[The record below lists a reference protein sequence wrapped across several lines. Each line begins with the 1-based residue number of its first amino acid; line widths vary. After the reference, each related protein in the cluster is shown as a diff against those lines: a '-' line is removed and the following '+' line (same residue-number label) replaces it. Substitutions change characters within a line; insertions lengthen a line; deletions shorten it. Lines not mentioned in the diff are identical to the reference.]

1 MAIYVNQLGFYTND
15 KKHATISGC
24 KGYELINQDGQVV
37 LKNAVDYLTLDESS
51 KEEIAFIDF
60 SNITEKGTY
69 YFKDSEGNQS
79 YHFRIGDDIY
89 RQVSLDA
96 LKMFYF
102 QRCGMALEEKYA
114 GPFQHKACHMEPVSV
129 LRKEKEIVD
138 CCGGWHDAGDYG
150 KYTTPGAVALA
161 HLLYAFELN
170 EAAFDTEINIPESGN
185 GVPDLLNECRYELE
199 FLLKMQKENG
209 GVSHKCTALL
219 HTGFVMPEDDEP
231 AFYQMPVS
239 SLATADFAAIC
250 AMAGRVYEK
259 YDPAFIKR
267 LHVAALNAWDWLLK
281 HPVLEFE
288 NPAESRTGAYD
299 DCCDADERLWA
310 AVEIYRITKNDVCLE
325 VINQIFE
332 MRLSYTALGW
342 KDVGGLAALAALTAK
357 EGTFDRFITERF
369 RNAWLD
375 EADRLI
381 KIAEAN
387 SFEVAMHPYDY
398 GWGSNMIVL
407 TNAMVL
413 CFAQRLTGDD
423 KYLQTAMYQLDYI
436 FGRNALAIS
445 YVTGH
450 GENAFKN
457 PHNRPTIMDEIDEPI
472 PGFVSGG
479 PNKAPCDPDAL
490 AQIPRNTAPMKC
502 HVDDWRSYSTNEITI
517 YWNSPLV
524 FILSFVNRPTRF

>member
-1 MAIYVNQLGFYTND
+1 MSIYVNQLGFFKD
-15 KKHATISGC
+15 AIKHATISGC
-24 KGYELINQDGQVV
+24 KGYELINQNEQVV
-37 LKNAVDYLTLDESS
+37 LSGNVESLRFDGS
-51 KEEIAFIDF
+51 AKEEIAVIDF
-60 SNITEKGTY
+60 SGITEEGTY
-69 YFKDSEGNQS
+69 YFKDSDGNKS
-79 YHFRIGDDIY
+79 YHFQIGEGIY
-89 RQVSLDA
+89 EQISQDA

-102 QRCGMALEEKYA
+102 QRCGIELEEKYA
-114 GPFQHKACHMEPVSV
+114 GKFGHKPCHTEPVSV
-129 LRKEKEIVD
+129 LYKEKEIVD

-161 HLLYAFELN
+161 HLLYAYEFN
-170 EAAFDTEINIPESGN
+170 EAAFQKEINIPESGN
-185 GVPDLLNECRYELE
+185 GIPDILNECRYELE

-239 SLATADFAAIC
+239 SLATADLAAIC

-259 YDPAFIKR
+259 YDAAFTKR

-281 HPVLEFE
+281 HPVIQFE
-288 NPAESRTGAYD
+288 DPAECRTGAYD

-310 AVEIYRITKNDVCLE
+310 AVEIYRLTRNDVCLE

-332 MRLSYTALGW
+332 MRLSLTALGW

-357 EGTFDRFITERF
+357 EGTFDDYITERF
-369 RNAWLD
+369 KNGWMD
-375 EADRLI
+375 EADRLVRV
-381 KIAEAN
+381 AE
-387 SFEVAMHPYDY
+387 SSDFDLAMHPYDF

-413 CFAQRLTGDD
+413 CVASRLSGDN
-423 KYLQTAMYQLDYI
+423 KYLQTAMFQLDYI
-436 FGRNALAIS
+436 LGRNPMEIS

-450 GENAFKN
+450 GENAFKE
-457 PHNRPTIMDEIDEPI
+457 PHNRPTIVDGIDDPI
-472 PGFVSGG
+472 PGYVSGG
-479 PNKAPCDPDAL
+479 PNKEPCDPDAL
-490 AQIPRNTAPMKC
+490 AVIKRGTAPMKC
-502 HVDDWRSYSTNEITI
+502 YVDDWKSYSTNEITI

-524 FILSFVNRPTRF
+524 FVLSFLA